1 MIEKLLGLIDKGSR
15 IGASLS
21 ALAMLVIVALISI
34 EIGARSLFSSSTL
47 IADEYSGYLMVAVVM
62 LGLSYTFA
70 EGGHIRINILT
81 SRLSGGAARVLDVL
95 VALSAL
101 LMCAF
106 FLYHAVLMVY
116 DSFIYDMRADSIS
129 ETPVYIPQIM
139 VVIGFAFLTLQVAAY
154 LVRRLLS
161 SPTP

>member
-1 MIEKLLGLIDKGSR
+1 
-15 IGASLS
+15 
-21 ALAMLVIVALISI
+21 
-34 EIGARSLFSSSTL
+34 
-47 IADEYSGYLMVAVVM
+47 MVAVVM

-70 EGGHIRINILT
+70 EGGHIRINVLT
-81 SRLSGGAARVLDVL
+81 SRLSGWPARLLAIV

-106 FLYHAVLMVY
+106 FLYHSVLMVY
-116 DSFIYDMRADSIS
+116 DSFSYDMRADSIS
-129 ETPVYIPQIM
+129 ETPVFIPQVMI
-139 VVIGFAFLTLQVAAY
+139 VVGFALLTLQVAAH

>member
-1 MIEKLLGLIDKGSR
+1 MIQKLLGWIDTGCR
-15 IGASLS
+15 FGAYLS
-21 ALAMLVIVALISI
+21 ALAMLVIVALISV
-34 EIGARSLFSSSTL
+34 EIGARSLFQSSTL
-47 IADEYSGYLMVAVVM
+47 IADEYSGYLMVTVVM

-81 SRLSGGAARVLDVL
+81 SRLSGWPGRVLEIL
-95 VALSAL
+95 VALAAL

-116 DSFIYDMRADSIS
+116 DSFSYDMRADSIS

-139 VVIGFAFLTLQVAAY
+139 IVVGFALLTLQVAAHT
-154 LVRRLLS
+154 LRRLLS

>member
-1 MIEKLLGLIDKGSR
+1 MIKRLLGLIDTGSR
-15 IGASLS
+15 IGAYLS
-21 ALAMLVIVALISI
+21 ALAMLVIVALISV

-81 SRLSGGAARVLDVL
+81 SRLSDSSAQILDIL
-95 VALSAL
+95 VSLAAL
-101 LMCAF
+101 LMFAF
-106 FLYHAVLMVY
+106 FLYHSVLMVY
-116 DSFIYDMRADSIS
+116 DSFSYDMRADSIS

-139 VVIGFAFLTLQVAAY
+139 IVLGFTFLTLQVAAY
-154 LVRRLLS
+154 VVRRLLS

>member
-15 IGASLS
+15 IGAWLS
-21 ALAMLVIVALISI
+21 ALAMLVIVALISV

-81 SRLSGGAARVLDVL
+81 SRLSGWPARVLDVL
-95 VALSAL
+95 VALAAL

-116 DSFIYDMRADSIS
+116 DSFSYDMRADSIS
-129 ETPVYIPQIM
+129 ETPVYMPQIM
-139 VVIGFAFLTLQVAAY
+139 IVVGFTFLTLQVAAHV
-154 LVRRLLS
+154 VRRLLS

>member
-1 MIEKLLGLIDKGSR
+1 MIKRLLGLIDTGSR
-15 IGASLS
+15 IGAYLS
-21 ALAMLVIVALISI
+21 ALAMLVIVALISV

-81 SRLSGGAARVLDVL
+81 SRLSDSSAQILDIL
-95 VALSAL
+95 VSLAAL

-106 FLYHAVLMVY
+106 FLYHSVLMVY
-116 DSFIYDMRADSIS
+116 DSFSYDMRADSIS

-139 VVIGFAFLTLQVAAY
+139 IVLGFTFLTLQVAAY
-154 LVRRLLS
+154 VVRRLLS